1 MKPSARGL
9 TVAAVTL
16 AATLGLT
23 IAGPHR
29 AYAEA
34 SAPTTQTDSGLS
46 VTILSPAARSSFS
59 GDRPVEISA
68 FYQGLAGNKIVGVE
82 LYIDRVK
89 VAVKT
94 LDVPE
99 TRGVVSFLVDSSA
112 LKPGAHRVVV
122 RASAADAEV
131 VSARSSFIFALPTVS
146 GTPLTAGPDYTP
158 PRADAPANP
167 TAPTLSFVKPT
178 LDGKV
183 EGTVKLQLSASDP
196 SGKAPYVSLFIDH
209 AFKTLKNYAPY
220 EFDWDTTAYTNGY
233 HTVEAFGYN
242 DDQVVGYAKPMRV
255 YVNNPGGRTGRRT
268 DLQDAPRSVAR
279 GTVKPLKRAPTVG
292 LPVRQKP
299 GGPPRRPS
307 LLAAAPVATPQAEDA
322 APVRMAKS
330 AVPSEG
336 LASEG
341 GEQSLSS
348 PFVAEAP
355 TASKVRGA
363 RAVTPTASFKP
374 MPQVNAL
381 LAAVTP
387 TVALQAQTLTAA
399 PPPLVRMADAHLPAD
414 GLSSPFLAAPTV
426 AAPKIVAAAPKIAPS
441 RTVAAAP
448 RLPLHRRIVAALSAP
463 FRKNVAAAP
472 AVTHAP
478 RIGILRGFANLLQ
491 TKGQMSLLFNSTK
504 LRIDRPIAEEGGV
517 MFGPLRQVFE
527 FGGGALEWD
536 GQTKTVSARSE
547 SKRIKM
553 TIGQRK
559 AAVNGQIVPM
569 ENAPY
574 LNEGRTM
581 VPLSFLPAAMDV
593 DVQYDGKTDHL
604 LVTSKK

>member
-59 GDRPVEISA
+59 GDKPVEISA
-68 FYQGLAGNKIVGVE
+68 FYQGFAGNQIVGVE
-82 LYIDRVK
+82 LYMDGVK
-89 VAVKT
+89 VAAKT

-158 PRADAPANP
+158 PRADVPANP
-167 TAPTLSFVKPT
+167 SAPTLSFVKPT

-183 EGTVKLQLSASDP
+183 EGTVKLQLNASDP

-268 DLQDAPRSVAR
+268 DLQDAPRTALR
-279 GTVKPLKRAPTVG
+279 GTVKPLSRVPTAA

-307 LLAAAPVATPQAEDA
+307 LLAAAPMSA
-322 APVRMAKS
+322 APSRRSDSAPIKMAKS
-330 AVPSEG
+330 AVPSQELALDDGQQG
-336 LASEG
+336 LT
-341 GEQSLSS
+341 S

-355 TASKVRGA
+355 TLPKSRAT
-363 RAVTPTASFKP
+363 RAVTPTGGFKP

-387 TVALQAQTLTAA
+387 TVALQAQTLTAT
-399 PPPLVRMADAHLPAD
+399 PPLVRMADAHLSAD

-426 AAPKIVAAAPKIAPS
+426 AAPAKV
-441 RTVAAAP
+441 VAAAP
-448 RLPLHRRIVAALSAP
+448 RLPLHKRVAAALTAP
-463 FRKNVAAAP
+463 FRKKMTAVP
-472 AVTHAP
+472 ALTAVRAP

-536 GQTKTVSARSE
+536 GQTKTISARSE

-559 AAVNGQIVPM
+559 AAVNGQVVPM

-581 VPLSFLPAAMDV
+581 VPLSFLPAALDV
-593 DVQYDGKTDHL
+593 DVQYDGKTGHL